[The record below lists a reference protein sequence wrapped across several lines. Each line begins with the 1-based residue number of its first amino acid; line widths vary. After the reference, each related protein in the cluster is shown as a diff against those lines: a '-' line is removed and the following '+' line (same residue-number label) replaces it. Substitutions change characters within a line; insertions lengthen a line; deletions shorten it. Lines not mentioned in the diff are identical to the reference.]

1 MRNHYD
7 EENSPDNNPE
17 EDNIVVDQVN
27 TSRGS
32 HSDNDPN
39 VRRYRTAFT
48 REQLTRLESE
58 FSRENYVSRPR
69 RCELATQLNLPE
81 STIKVWFQNRR
92 MKDKRQRLSLSWPFS
107 WNSDPTLAA
116 ALLAAASGTFPHMGY
131 SAIPTSNLPATAHL
145 APSASPYPNAAAAAA
160 ASTYYR
166 YTGYHPAN
174 SVTALHRPH
183 VRPLS
188 GPYPA
193 PSHLSLSSHPSMPPL
208 HILSSMQ
215 MPNIAASAF
224 PMGNPPPPPPPPP
237 PPVTMPY
244 RPPLIEELSP
254 VNSSSSSEYDYG
266 ASPPSQLSHPSSHHS
281 VQQLPLPL
289 PHSHPDHSHHAHRLT
304 APVMPIISQRDRLNS
319 GEQPMRLN
327 GMSVPVMTVLPF
339 ENNVSNT
346 SYHHVAIP
354 STSDISALSSLSL
367 NKSEKELED
376 EKEKE
381 KEEKEKKEKEK
392 KEKEEKEKKE
402 KEEKEK
408 KEKEEKEKKEKEQHQ
423 HQHRLQPQSLQLPY
437 PFQPS
442 QSSQPPQSSQ
452 QRQQRHPS
460 QPKLFQ
466 PYKNEDHNGT
476 M

>member
-27 TSRGS
+27 TSRNS

-116 ALLAAASGTFPHMGY
+116 ALLAAASAGTFPHMGY
-131 SAIPTSNLPATAHL
+131 PAIPTSNLSATTHL
-145 APSASPYPNAAAAAA
+145 APSAAPYPNAAAAAA

-166 YTGYHPAN
+166 YTGYHPNN

-193 PSHLSLSSHPSMPPL
+193 PSHLSLPSHPSMPPL

-215 MPNIAASAF
+215 MPNIASAF
-224 PMGNPPPPPPPPP
+224 PSMGNPPPPPPPP

-266 ASPPSQLSHPSSHHS
+266 ASPPSQLSHPPSHHS

-304 APVMPIISQRDRLNS
+304 APVMPIISQRDRLSS

-339 ENNVSNT
+339 ENNVSNA
-346 SYHHVAIP
+346 SYNHHVAIP

-367 NKSEKELED
+367 NKSEKELEE
-376 EKEKE
+376 EKKE
-381 KEEKEKKEKEK
+381 KEEKDKKEKEK

-402 KEEKEK
+402 KE
-408 KEKEEKEKKEKEQHQ
+408 KKEKEQEQ
-423 HQHRLQPQSLQLPY
+423 HQQPQSLQLSY
-437 PFQPS
+437 PFQP
-442 QSSQPPQSSQ
+442 SQPPQSSQ
-452 QRQQRHPS
+452 LRHPP

-466 PYKNEDHNGT
+466 PYKNDKDQNGT

>member
-17 EDNIVVDQVN
+17 EDNIIVDQVN

-32 HSDNDPN
+32 HSDNDLQSSTSRLNQHQQQQSQQQHQQTSIPPIDPN

-58 FSRENYVSRPR
+58 FSRENYVSRPK

-92 MKDKRQRLSLSWPFS
+92 MKDKRQRQSLSWPFS

-116 ALLAAASGTFPHMGY
+116 ALLAAASAGTFPHMGY
-131 SAIPTSNLPATAHL
+131 PAIPTSNLPATTHL
-145 APSASPYPNAAAAAA
+145 APSASPYPNAVAAAA

-166 YTGYHPAN
+166 YTGYHQTN

-193 PSHLSLSSHPSMPPL
+193 PSHLSHPSMPPL

-224 PMGNPPPPPPPPP
+224 PMGNPPPPPPPPI
-237 PPVTMPY
+237 TMPY

-266 ASPPSQLSHPSSHHS
+266 ASPSSQLSYPSSYHS

-304 APVMPIISQRDRLNS
+304 APVMPIISRDRLSS

-327 GMSVPVMTVLPF
+327 GMSVPVMTVQPF
-339 ENNVSNT
+339 ENN
-346 SYHHVAIP
+346 
-354 STSDISALSSLSL
+354 
-367 NKSEKELED
+367 K
-376 EKEKE
+376 
-381 KEEKEKKEKEK
+381 KKEKEK

-408 KEKEEKEKKEKEQHQ
+408 EEQEQHQ
-423 HQHRLQPQSLQLPY
+423 HRQQPQSFQLPY

-442 QSSQPPQSSQ
+442 QPSQPPQSQ

-466 PYKNEDHNGT
+466 PYKNDKDHNGT

>member
-27 TSRGS
+27 TSRAFY
-32 HSDNDPN
+32 SDLQSSTSRLNQHQQQQSQQQHQQTSIPPIDPN

-116 ALLAAASGTFPHMGY
+116 ALLAAASAGTFPHMGY
-131 SAIPTSNLPATAHL
+131 PAIPTSNLPATTHL

-166 YTGYHPAN
+166 YTGYHPSN

-183 VRPLS
+183 IRPLS

-193 PSHLSLSSHPSMPPL
+193 PSHLSLPSHPSMPPL

-215 MPNIAASAF
+215 MPNIAASF
-224 PMGNPPPPPPPPP
+224 PMSNPPPPPP

-266 ASPPSQLSHPSSHHS
+266 ASPPSQLSHPSPHHS

-304 APVMPIISQRDRLNS
+304 APVMPIISRDRLSS

-339 ENNVSNT
+339 ENN
-346 SYHHVAIP
+346 
-354 STSDISALSSLSL
+354 
-367 NKSEKELED
+367 
-376 EKEKE
+376 
-381 KEEKEKKEKEK
+381 EKKEKEK
-392 KEKEEKEKKE
+392 KEKEEEKKE

-408 KEKEEKEKKEKEQHQ
+408 EEQEQHQ
-423 HQHRLQPQSLQLPY
+423 HQHRQQQSSLQLPY
-437 PFQPS
+437 SF

-452 QRQQRHPS
+452 QRQQRHSS

-466 PYKNEDHNGT
+466 PYKNDKDHNGT

>member
-17 EDNIVVDQVN
+17 EDNIIVDQVN

-58 FSRENYVSRPR
+58 FSRENYVSRPK

-92 MKDKRQRLSLSWPFS
+92 MKDKRQRQSLSWPFS

-116 ALLAAASGTFPHMGY
+116 ALLAAASAGTFPHMGY
-131 SAIPTSNLPATAHL
+131 PAIPTSNLPATTHL
-145 APSASPYPNAAAAAA
+145 APSASPYPNAVAAAA

-166 YTGYHPAN
+166 YTGYHQTN

-193 PSHLSLSSHPSMPPL
+193 PSHLSHPSMPPL

-224 PMGNPPPPPPPPP
+224 PMSNPPPPPP

-266 ASPPSQLSHPSSHHS
+266 VSPPSQLSYPSSYHS

-304 APVMPIISQRDRLNS
+304 APVMPIISRDRLSS

-327 GMSVPVMTVLPF
+327 GMSVPVMTVQPF

-367 NKSEKELED
+367 NKSEKELEQEKK

-381 KEEKEKKEKEK
+381 KEEKEKEKKKKEKEK

-408 KEKEEKEKKEKEQHQ
+408 EKQEQHQ
-423 HQHRLQPQSLQLPY
+423 HRQQPQSLQLPY

-442 QSSQPPQSSQ
+442 QPSQSPQSQ
-452 QRQQRHPS
+452 QRQQRHPP

-466 PYKNEDHNGT
+466 PYKNDKDHNGT

>member
-116 ALLAAASGTFPHMGY
+116 ALLAAASAGTFSHMGY
-131 SAIPTSNLPATAHL
+131 PTIPPSNLPATTHL

-166 YTGYHPAN
+166 YGYHPAN

-193 PSHLSLSSHPSMPPL
+193 PSHLSLPSHPSMPPL
-208 HILSSMQ
+208 HILSSMSSMQ

-224 PMGNPPPPPPPPP
+224 PIGNPPPPPPP

-266 ASPPSQLSHPSSHHS
+266 ASPPSQLSHPPSHHS

-289 PHSHPDHSHHAHRLT
+289 AHSHPDHSHHAHRLT
-304 APVMPIISQRDRLNS
+304 APVMPIISRDRLNS

-339 ENNVSNT
+339 ENNVSNA
-346 SYHHVAIP
+346 SYHHVPIP

-367 NKSEKELED
+367 NKSEKELEEEKK

-408 KEKEEKEKKEKEQHQ
+408 EEQEQHQ
-423 HQHRLQPQSLQLPY
+423 HQHRQQLPY
-437 PFQPS
+437 PFHPS
-442 QSSQPPQSSQ
+442 QPSQPPQSSQ
-452 QRQQRHPS
+452 QRQLRHPP

-466 PYKNEDHNGT
+466 PYKNDKDQNGT

>member
-116 ALLAAASGTFPHMGY
+116 ALLAAASAGTFPHMGY
-131 SAIPTSNLPATAHL
+131 PAIPTSNLPATTHL

-166 YTGYHPAN
+166 YTGYHPSN

-188 GPYPA
+188 SPYPA
-193 PSHLSLSSHPSMPPL
+193 PSHLSLPSHPSMPPL

-215 MPNIAASAF
+215 MPNIAASF
-224 PMGNPPPPPPPPP
+224 PMSNPPPPPPPP

-281 VQQLPLPL
+281 VQQLPLSL

-304 APVMPIISQRDRLNS
+304 APVMPIISRDRLSS

-367 NKSEKELED
+367 NKSEKELEEEKK

-392 KEKEEKEKKE
+392 KEKEKEKKE

-408 KEKEEKEKKEKEQHQ
+408 EEQEQHQ
-423 HQHRLQPQSLQLPY
+423 HQHRQQQSSLQLPY
-437 PFQPS
+437 SF
-442 QSSQPPQSSQ
+442 QSSQSPQSSQ
-452 QRQQRHPS
+452 QRQQRHSS

-466 PYKNEDHNGT
+466 PYKNDKDHNGT